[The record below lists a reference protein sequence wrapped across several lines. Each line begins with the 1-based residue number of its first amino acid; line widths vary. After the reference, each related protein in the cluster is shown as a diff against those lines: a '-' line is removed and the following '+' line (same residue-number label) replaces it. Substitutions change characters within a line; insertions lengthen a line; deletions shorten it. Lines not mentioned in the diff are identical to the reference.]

1 MKQWHEQISEE
12 NVSKAVD
19 LVMKHLNLTELPE
32 PILGSGKFPPVMKI
46 RGLLHRDG
54 TKGKI
59 AEDDKDKLNGDPN
72 DGDCDNVNEVEKGSC

>member
-12 NVSKAVD
+12 NVVKAVA
-19 LVMKHLNLTELPE
+19 LVMKHLDLKELPQ

-59 AEDDKDKLNGDPN
+59 EDDKDKVT
-72 DGDCDNVNEVEKGSC
+72 GDCDNVNEVEKASC